1 MAITINTQPSS
12 NELKSPYRP
21 LQVKVSSNA
30 GTIAKMKCFIHLD
43 GGGTADNASNP
54 IILDPD
60 FGTTDEFTFD
70 ISGYLAGLDTLTAT
84 QQVKS
89 DVVSLNDTSTN
100 SLKSVYVKFTE
111 LLDNGTTLS
120 DGASSSNSNTFYVIN
135 GVWQYDEV
143 STEFTDFNLANT
155 GSRYFLTNNR
165 STREISLNDSYYLS
179 FWTTRSTTDYFRVRR
194 FTGKNGTGSNSD
206 RYRPFSLTKN
216 RWDVACG
223 PTNINSTFGGWFSDL
238 GVTSASDPTLND
250 TYGSYEIQLF
260 NNTSGAISEAVLF
273 NLDHSGCEDNWTRI
287 KFLNRLGAFEYFT
300 FKGYRDK
307 SVNIRKNYYNRV
319 LSESYSIG
327 EGGDRTMYTD
337 SRTQFVV
344 YSQQLKQADREW
356 LIEMLEGNECFV
368 EEGSNYIPIKVR
380 AGGTELINEGDG
392 LMTIK
397 MTYEYANPN
406 RRQHGGY

>member
-12 NELKSPYRP
+12 NEVKSPYRP
-21 LQVKVSSNA
+21 LQVKASSNA
-30 GTIAKMKCFIHLD
+30 GTIAKMMCFIHLD
-43 GGGTADNASNP
+43 GSGTADNASNP

-70 ISGYLAGLDTLTAT
+70 ISGYLKGLDTLTST
-84 QQVKS
+84 LQTKS

-111 LLDNGTTLS
+111 VLLSGGTLS
-120 DGASSSNSNTFYVIN
+120 DGASSSNSNTFYIIN
-135 GVWQYDEV
+135 GVWQHDQV

-179 FWTTRSTTDYFRVRR
+179 FWTTRSATDYFRVRR
-194 FTGKNGTGSNSD
+194 FIGKNGTGANSD
-206 RYRPFSLTKN
+206 RYRPFALTKN

-300 FKGYRDK
+300 FKGYKDR
-307 SVNIRKNYYNRV
+307 SLSIRRNYYQNV
-319 LSESYSIG
+319 LGESYTVDQ
-327 EGGDRTMYTD
+327 GGDRTLYID
-337 SRTQFVV
+337 SRDEFTVH
-344 YSQQLKQADREW
+344 SQPLKESDRIW
-356 LIEMLEGNECFV
+356 LIEMLEGMECYV

-380 AGGTELINEGDG
+380 AGNTNIIDEQAG
-392 LMTIK
+392 LFNIS
-397 MTYEYANPN
+397 MTYQYANPT
-406 RRQHGGY
+406 RRQHG

>member
-1 MAITINTQPSS
+1 MAITIDTQPSS

-21 LQVKVSSNA
+21 LQVKASSND
-30 GTIAKMKCFIHLD
+30 GTVAKMKCFIHLD
-43 GGGTADNASNP
+43 GSGTADNASNP

-70 ISGYLAGLDTLTAT
+70 ISGYLKGLDTLTST
-84 QQVKS
+84 LQTKS

-111 LLDNGTTLS
+111 VLLSGGTLS
-120 DGASSSNSNTFYVIN
+120 DGATSSASNTFYIIN
-135 GVWQYDEV
+135 GVWQHDEV

-206 RYRPFSLTKN
+206 RYRPFALTKN

-300 FKGYRDK
+300 FKGYKDR
-307 SVNIRKNYYNRV
+307 SVSIRRNYYQNV
-319 LSESYSIG
+319 LGESYTVDQ
-327 EGGDRTMYTD
+327 GGDRTLYID
-337 SRTQFVV
+337 SRDEFTVH
-344 YSQQLKQADREW
+344 SQPLKEADRIW
-356 LIEMLEGNECFV
+356 LIEMLEGMECYV

-380 AGGTELINEGDG
+380 AGNTNIIDEQAG
-392 LMTIK
+392 LFNIS
-397 MTYEYANPN
+397 MTYQYANPT
-406 RRQHGGY
+406 RRQHG